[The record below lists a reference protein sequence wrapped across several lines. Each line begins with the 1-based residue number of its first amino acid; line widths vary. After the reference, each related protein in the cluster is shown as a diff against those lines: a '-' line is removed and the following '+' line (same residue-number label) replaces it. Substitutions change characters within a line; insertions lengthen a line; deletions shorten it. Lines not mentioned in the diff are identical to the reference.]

1 GHYVVEARSLGRND
15 RLDYEL
21 TLRSTEIQPGRA
33 RFVDLPATVPF
44 AIASDRVVSL
54 TSYGREDLS
63 ATLKDKDG
71 RVLERLSGRADDWNI
86 ALSRHLSAGA
96 YQLQLARTGKKPS
109 AEVRQPSGDGDAD
122 AEESEAEKAEKSGI
136 ELQLALP
143 ETAAEPQL
151 AYAGAVK
158 VAGPQVHQFL
168 LPSLDIGSLILVAA
182 QSSAELVVSLERQ
195 DSAGRWSAT
204 GFERGKAPVI
214 AVPSDTL

>member
-71 RVLERLSGRADDWNI
+71 RVLERLSGRAD
-86 ALSRHLSAGA
+86 A

-182 QSSAELVVSLERQ
+182 QS
-195 DSAGRWSAT
+195 
-204 GFERGKAPVI
+204 
-214 AVPSDTL
+214 